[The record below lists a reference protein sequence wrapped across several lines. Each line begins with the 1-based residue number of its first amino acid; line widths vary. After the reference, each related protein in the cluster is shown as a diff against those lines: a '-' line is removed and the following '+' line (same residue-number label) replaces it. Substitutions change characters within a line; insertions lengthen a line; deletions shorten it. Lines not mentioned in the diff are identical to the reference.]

1 MNSGLGR
8 SDDVPGDASQPGGVD
23 PECRRTQVPTLD
35 KSPFELLIT
44 LGDMDLEDAFRID
57 LPSSMSRLTVG
68 DLLDEVFSED
78 ESAQNRFLCALDV
91 RANPDLPEMYEELL
105 EILAEWRRGDCT
117 LRFFAHDGPEL
128 QLVDRVAEHMSIPRT
143 GNGKVA
149 GDPILDVVIEQT
161 YDVLG
166 RFAEWGAAQ
175 GGLMKWL
182 QRHTLLYYMDKH
194 GFRLP
199 VDPADE
205 LSLGLLP
212 IARDLVSSDLIA
224 ESEESG
230 AFEFT
235 EIGEE
240 LIEQMIAEAES
251 YIDRFDLFSDV
262 LLEPDAQEV
271 RFGTGYGVDLRVQ
284 VYWSEGVDPLRALY
298 LLLLY
303 DSTLDAYAE
312 TWREEMLKDEF
323 FNGLLRPVLEHARVD
338 DNLIGLVIES
348 GYAHS
353 EEISEQA
360 IERAFEHDVSRR
372 IRSE

>member
-1 MNSGLGR
+1 M
-8 SDDVPGDASQPGGVD
+8 D
-23 PECRRTQVPTLD
+23 PECRSTQTPPLEE
-35 KSPFELLIT
+35 SSFELQIT

-57 LPSSMSRLTVG
+57 LPSSMSQLTVG

-78 ESAQNRFLCALDV
+78 ESAQTGFLCALDV

-105 EILAEWRRGDCT
+105 DILGEWRRGDCT

-128 QLVDRVAEHMSIPRT
+128 RLVDRVAEHLSIPRT
-143 GNGKVA
+143 GNGKVV
-149 GDPILDVVIEQT
+149 GNPILDLVIEQT

-166 RFAEWGAAQ
+166 RFAEWGGAK

-182 QRHTLLYYMDKH
+182 QQHTLLYYMDKH

-205 LSLGLLP
+205 LSLRLLP
-212 IARDLVSSDLIA
+212 IARDLVSRDLIA
-224 ESEESG
+224 ESEKSG

-235 EIGEE
+235 EKGEE

-271 RFGTGYGVDLRVQ
+271 KFGTGYGADLRVQ
-284 VYWSEGVDPLRALY
+284 VYWSEGVDPLRALF

-303 DSTLDAYAE
+303 DSTLDAYAK
-312 TWREEMLKDEF
+312 TWREEMLEDGF
-323 FNGLLRPVLEHARVD
+323 FNGLLRPVLDHATID
-338 DNLIGLVIES
+338 DDLIGLVIES

-353 EEISEQA
+353 EGIKEQA
-360 IERAFEHDVSRR
+360 IERAFEHDVFRR